1 MQEGLAGRDFQ
12 SQNAPDMERSMVRNA
27 SGGCAVLCKL
37 SELAECRTAHVA
49 GLRGERELS
58 RRLYSMG
65 LCPGAEL
72 CVCGSLPGMVRVRIM
87 GTTLG
92 LTREDAE
99 NIDVS
104 PVE

>member
-1 MQEGLAGRDFQ
+1 MQGGLAGRDFQ

-65 LCPGAEL
+65 LCPGA
-72 CVCGSLPGMVRVRIM
+72 
-87 GTTLG
+87 
-92 LTREDAE
+92 
-99 NIDVS
+99 
-104 PVE
+104 VE

>member
-1 MQEGLAGRDFQ
+1 
-12 SQNAPDMERSMVRNA
+12 MVRNA

-72 CVCGSLPGMVRVRIM
+72 CVCGSLPGMVRVRLM